1 MKRVIAFVTGG
12 YSGEA
17 EVSYKSAI
25 TIEAAIDLDNYAIY
39 RIDITPSSWFF
50 TAPDGQKIPV
60 DKNDFSLLI
69 GGEKIVFDAVLIG
82 VDYATLR

>member
-25 TIEAAIDLDNYAIY
+25 TIEAQIDKTKYDVY
-39 RIDITPSSWFF
+39 RIDITPLPGFILW
-50 TAPDGQKIPV
+50 
-60 DKNDFSLLI
+60 
-69 GGEKIVFDAVLIG
+69 
-82 VDYATLR
+82 